1 PYYSMFRVKEV
12 STRLLRPTNPSINV
26 DLLDELVTNWNKD
39 WEADASV
46 KVFDEG
52 LAQYMLVDELSHHK
66 FYAAVIL
73 GKPALRCS
81 LVEAEPEDTL
91 DEEAENEFTL
101 TKSTVNVRDHLDRLM
116 EVLSKR
122 GYRFKS

>member
-1 PYYSMFRVKEV
+1 MIRVKEV
-12 STRLLRPTNPSINV
+12 STRLMRPTLPSINLE
-26 DLLDELVTNWNKD
+26 LLEELVTNWNKE

-73 GKPALRCS
+73 GKPALRCT
-81 LVEAEPEDTL
+81 LVDDEPEDKL
-91 DEEAENEFTL
+91 DEDADNEFAL
-101 TKSTVNVRDHLDRLM
+101 DSSPNAREHLDRLM
-116 EVLSKR
+116 EILSKR
-122 GYRFKS
+122 GYRFRS

>member
-1 PYYSMFRVKEV
+1 SMTRVKEV
-12 STRLLRPTNPSINV
+12 STRLMRPTLPSINV
-26 DLLDELVTNWNKD
+26 ELLEELVTTWNKE

-52 LAQYMLVDELSHHK
+52 LAQYMLVDEMSHHK

-81 LVEAEPEDTL
+81 LVDAEPEDTL
-91 DEEAENEFTL
+91 DEEAGNEFTL
-101 TKSTVNVRDHLDRLM
+101 TNGAVSKAQDHLDRLM
-116 EVLSKR
+116 EVLAKR
-122 GYRFKS
+122 GYRLRS